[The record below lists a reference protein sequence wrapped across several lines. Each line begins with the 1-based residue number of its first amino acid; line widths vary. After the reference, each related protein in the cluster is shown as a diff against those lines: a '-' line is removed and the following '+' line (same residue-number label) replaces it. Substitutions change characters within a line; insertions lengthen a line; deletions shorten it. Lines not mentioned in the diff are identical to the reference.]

1 MVSIGVNHR
10 DFQTVHQA
18 NGIHPDCAIVETVI
32 DLFHGW
38 PLENAYRI
46 LEGNMVLPEIVQVLF
61 VRPSIAYGVYLH
73 NVNMT
78 SKEKHIARHGQ
89 RP

>member
-18 NGIHPDCAIVETVI
+18 NSIYSDFAIVETVI
-32 DLFHGW
+32 GLFHGW

-46 LEGNMVLPEIVQVLF
+46 LEGNMMLPEILPVLF
-61 VRPSIAYGVYLH
+61 VRPTIVQGVYLH

-78 SKEKHIARHGQ
+78 SKEKCIVRSVAG
-89 RP
+89 